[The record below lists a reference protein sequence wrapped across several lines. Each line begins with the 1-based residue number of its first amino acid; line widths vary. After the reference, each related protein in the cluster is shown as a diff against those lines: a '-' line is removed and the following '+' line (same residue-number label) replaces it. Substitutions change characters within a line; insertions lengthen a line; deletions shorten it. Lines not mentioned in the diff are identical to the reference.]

1 MDPSL
6 KSLPSMQLVH
16 HPSPSQTSKG
26 MNQMAA
32 MSSCHHLSSSIST
45 PRFGTRKA
53 TMAKFIRAPVHSCS
67 CSNAHLS
74 QPAAPAKMV
83 FEDQVRG
90 VVCYRDDKGDMI
102 CEGYDEGPRLGMRL
116 PEKACFPWPMGV
128 QVTDFIELSTLRVF
142 EDVDSLQPRKD
153 QKGKL

>member
-1 MDPSL
+1 M
-6 KSLPSMQLVH
+6 VH
-16 HPSPSQTSKG
+16 G
-26 MNQMAA
+26 
-32 MSSCHHLSSSIST
+32 
-45 PRFGTRKA
+45 FYTRLCCA
-53 TMAKFIRAPVHSCS
+53 VIV
-67 CSNAHLS
+67 
-74 QPAAPAKMV
+74 QV

-90 VVCYRDDKGDMI
+90 VVCYRDDKGNMI